1 MTAELDRAGKPDGD
15 RLLQMLRGRG
25 GGQEAFVEER
35 KEQRLTDAH
44 KTTSDLEGQDAKGKV

>member
-25 GGQEAFVEER
+25 GGQEAFVEEAAFDR
-35 KEQRLTDAH
+35 C
-44 KTTSDLEGQDAKGKV
+44 S